1 MEKQRRCSQSP
12 HGWTRVNGSGR
23 HSLVSAAVC
32 AVAANQEVVAGVD
45 EHPVFRNTF
54 FTLEKGED
62 LISPVALA
70 IQGLLK
76 GHFDHNNHARLTL

>member
-1 MEKQRRCSQSP
+1 MFTIAALMDGSQRLEPS
-12 HGWTRVNGSGR
+12 

-54 FTLEKGED
+54 FTLEKGEASPLLPH
-62 LISPVALA
+62 LIIPVALA
-70 IQGLLK
+70 I
-76 GHFDHNNHARLTL
+76 